1 MTVSPNQNNQQHFID
16 VHDLENRVAETVAKV
31 STGKQE
37 FVITQNGKPVSRLTR
52 YEPLSEATPPKQTL
66 VFGEFRDQIE
76 ILGDIVGPMPE
87 EWYAKEDDSDED
99 LF

>member
-1 MTVSPNQNNQQHFID
+1 MTVSPNQNKPLHFID

-31 STGKQE
+31 SSGEQE
-37 FVITQNGKPVSRLTR
+37 FVITQDGKPVSRLTR
-52 YEPLSEATPPKQTL
+52 YEPNPQPKRPKQTM

-87 EWYAKEDDSDED
+87 EWYAKEDDSDEE

>member
-1 MTVSPNQNNQQHFID
+1 MTATPKQDNSINYIEVQ
-16 VHDLENRVAETVAKV
+16 DLENQVAETVAKV
-31 STGKQE
+31 SNGQQE

-52 YEPLSEATPPKQTL
+52 YESQAQPERPKQTL
-66 VFGEFRDQIE
+66 VYGQHRDDIE

-87 EWYAKEDDSDED
+87 EWYAKEDDTDEE

>member
-1 MTVSPNQNNQQHFID
+1 MTTAPKQEDSISYIEVQ
-16 VHDLENRVAETVAKV
+16 DLENQVAETIAKV
-31 STGKQE
+31 STGEQE

-52 YEPLSEATPPKQTL
+52 YEPQAQAKPPKQTL

-87 EWYAKEDDSDED
+87 EWYAKEDDSDEE